1 MIASLNG
8 TVLHATSHSL
18 VLDVNGVG
26 YLIHVTPNVASGAH
40 IGSAL
45 LLHTSLTVREDALT
59 LFGFETLAARDFF
72 ELLQSVSGIG
82 PKVALSALSFYRP
95 TELADAITR
104 EDSAAIEKVPG
115 LGKKGAQ
122 RLILELKEKA
132 AILGLS
138 QSSDGA
144 KPSPRSPW
152 KEQLLSALVGLG
164 FTAKDAQSRIDS
176 VALEV
181 SESEVTDISELLKL
195 ALASGKQP

>member
-82 PKVALSALSFYRP
+82 PKVALSALSLYRP

-181 SESEVTDISELLKL
+181 SESGLTDISQLLKL